1 MLGVPTWDKTVY
13 VGFRSDVIG
22 KTWIRDMASAKRQRK
37 EERKNQEL
45 DSWISQKSHRT
56 EASRQRKE
64 KFAE

>member
-37 EERKNQEL
+37 EERKN
-45 DSWISQKSHRT
+45 
-56 EASRQRKE
+56 
-64 KFAE
+64 